1 MKKLLKDCFTENNGK
16 DYDPVRILGTI
27 GFLSFL
33 CMAAFELVRHCRD
46 FQLLEVSG
54 GISMI
59 LGIFAG
65 GVTIKSNSEK
75 SSGN

>member
-1 MKKLLKDCFTENNGK
+1 MNKLLKDCFTENNGK
-16 DYDPVRILGTI
+16 DYDPVRILGSV
-27 GFLSFL
+27 GFLAFL
-33 CMAAFELVRHCRD
+33 FMAGFELVRHCRD

-65 GVTIKSNSEK
+65 GVTLKSKSEGDK
-75 SSGN
+75 

>member
-1 MKKLLKDCFTENNGK
+1 MLRKALKDCWTERNGK
-16 DYDPVRILGTI
+16 DYDPVRILGSI
-27 GFLSFL
+27 GFIAFIF
-33 CMAAFELVRHCRD
+33 MAAYELIRHCHD

-65 GVTIKSNSEK
+65 GVTIKSNSENK
-75 SSGN
+75 

>member
-1 MKKLLKDCFTENNGK
+1 MIRKIIKDCWTEKNGQ
-16 DYDPVRILGTI
+16 DYDPVRILGSI

-33 CMAAFELVRHCRD
+33 GMAGFELVRHCRD

-65 GVTIKSNSEK
+65 GVTIKSKSEK
-75 SSGN
+75 